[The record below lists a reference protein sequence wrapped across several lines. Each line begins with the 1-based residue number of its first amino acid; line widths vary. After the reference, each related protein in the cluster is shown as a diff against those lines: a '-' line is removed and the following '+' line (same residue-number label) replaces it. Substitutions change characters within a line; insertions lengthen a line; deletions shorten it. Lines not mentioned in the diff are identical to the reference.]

1 MTVPNAVDQR
11 VPVWGGNALLVAEGS
26 ITEPNSFVAY
36 DRQGSVV
43 FSAGFSVE
51 GAAHANVYSFA
62 RGDDGTAGIC
72 GLAFDREGRRA
83 PFVSWISADG
93 STQKMI
99 RTEPYVPE
107 LIAVAPDGTLWTV
120 GYELNVDLLESSGVD
135 RNAGVLRH
143 WDRTGKQLAAWIP
156 RSSLSTFLYLN
167 PRNGFLRVTK
177 ERVGWLR
184 FLGAQNDGA
193 YVEALGDGTIV
204 EYPLPP
210 LPLLSGGRSAV
221 AYGGLALTDAE
232 DVYITA
238 WDIPTRQNASAFLLN
253 RASKQWIPVD
263 LPGGKTTKFAMLYG
277 ASGSDLVMRLPDDP
291 NSGFKFMRAAR

>member
-99 RTEPYVPE
+99 RTEPYDRGR
-107 LIAVAPDGTLWTV
+107 ARRD
-120 GYELNVDLLESSGVD
+120 SVD
-135 RNAGVLRH
+135 R
-143 WDRTGKQLAAWIP
+143 
-156 RSSLSTFLYLN
+156 
-167 PRNGFLRVTK
+167 
-177 ERVGWLR
+177 
-184 FLGAQNDGA
+184 
-193 YVEALGDGTIV
+193 
-204 EYPLPP
+204 
-210 LPLLSGGRSAV
+210 
-221 AYGGLALTDAE
+221 
-232 DVYITA
+232 
-238 WDIPTRQNASAFLLN
+238 
-253 RASKQWIPVD
+253 
-263 LPGGKTTKFAMLYG
+263 
-277 ASGSDLVMRLPDDP
+277 RL
-291 NSGFKFMRAAR
+291 